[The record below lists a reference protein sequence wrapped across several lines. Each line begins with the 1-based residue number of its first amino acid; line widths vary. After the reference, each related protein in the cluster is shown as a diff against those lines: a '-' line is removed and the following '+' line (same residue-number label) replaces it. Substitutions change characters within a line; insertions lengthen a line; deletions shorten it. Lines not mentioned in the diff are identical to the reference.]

1 MADNSS
7 HEAEAFLSLLWRH
20 IYTRVRAWVFPHH
33 FEHEPAGNDP
43 VSLPLGFLR
52 DVYVAGVVNGD
63 ALTYESATKHWIPGA
78 GGGGSGQAF
87 FEMIGLLFIATI
99 PGPTN
104 LTGVELTI
112 TRVRIASDGQCSGTA
127 AGESFSFGSS
137 GGIIDND
144 GLSTSWSSG
153 GLISAV
159 VSSVGST
166 GTYLTVD
173 VYFIRS

>member
-52 DVYVAGVVNGD
+52 DVYVAGAANGD
-63 ALTYESATKHWIPGA
+63 ALTYESATKHWIPGV
-78 GGGGSGQAF
+78 GGGGKHAVHFGVALPAV
-87 FEMIGLLFIATI
+87 IIP

-104 LTGVELTI
+104 ITGETLKIYAVQSTTDDSTVAGTLSIPSVSVPTG
-112 TRVRIASDGQCSGTA
+112 RIDYEDGSEPTWSDGQT
-127 AGESFSFGSS
+127 
-137 GGIIDND
+137 IT
-144 GLSTSWSSG
+144 LSLSNIG
-153 GLISAV
+153 YD
-159 VSSVGST
+159 
-166 GTYLTVD
+166 GTYLTID
-173 VYFIRS
+173 IAAG

>member
-52 DVYVAGVVNGD
+52 DVYVAGVEDGD

-78 GGGGSGQAF
+78 GGGGAGGQAF
-87 FEMIGLLFIATI
+87 FEMFPSLFVTTV

-104 LTGVELTI
+104 ITGSPLTI
-112 TRVRIASDGQCSGTA
+112 RTVRISSDGQCSGIA
-127 AGESFSFGSS
+127 AGVGFSFGS
-137 GGIIDND
+137 GGGTTTTENVN
-144 GLSTSWSSG
+144 SSFDS
-153 GLISAV
+153 ISATI
-159 VSSVGST
+159 SSASA

-173 VYFIRS
+173 VYFERT